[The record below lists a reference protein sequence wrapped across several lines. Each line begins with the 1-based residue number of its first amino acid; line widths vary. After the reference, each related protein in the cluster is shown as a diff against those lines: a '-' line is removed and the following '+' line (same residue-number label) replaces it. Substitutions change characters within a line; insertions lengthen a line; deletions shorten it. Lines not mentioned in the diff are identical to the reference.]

1 MKLNA
6 RKSIAPALLVAGAV
20 AVALA
25 ACGGGSGNSADEV
38 SQAPAATTSPPAGE
52 ADPLEGEWRT
62 EFTCQESVRALERR
76 FSAKQLRAP
85 SPDAPGTTL
94 QSVLRGFGGKW
105 SRAEPTKDD
114 PCHGA
119 PGSVRQLARFAD
131 GNFALFGAG
140 GELGLQGRYE
150 LVGDRAISLDAEDLC
165 SPSCPT
171 WTFEI
176 AGGELTFRV
185 QPPNPYGVSTWEAA
199 PWVRVS

>member
-1 MKLNA
+1 
-6 RKSIAPALLVAGAV
+6 
-20 AVALA
+20 
-25 ACGGGSGNSADEV
+25 
-38 SQAPAATTSPPAGE
+38 
-52 ADPLEGEWRT
+52 
-62 EFTCQESVRALERR
+62 
-76 FSAKQLRAP
+76 
-85 SPDAPGTTL
+85 
-94 QSVLRGFGGKW
+94 
-105 SRAEPTKDD
+105 
-114 PCHGA
+114 
-119 PGSVRQLARFAD
+119 VRQLARFAD